1 MREPTYNVQRISGL
15 HIIPSECFRMET
27 EMSKSKQKRLKM
39 DYGCLQFHIWRQV
52 SEYRRYDKCDDW
64 RLAE

>member
-1 MREPTYNVQRISGL
+1 
-15 HIIPSECFRMET
+15 MET

-39 DYGCLQFHIWRQV
+39 DYGCLQFQIWRQV